1 MNCYQPLEGGYGYS
15 EFFDNLND
23 NDLYEMALTP
33 HMNTQ
38 GAVDA
43 VQMREVAG
51 KELERQFKKYGKDGL
66 STPLHAHDGLE
77 GGVDNEI
84 YQRAYTLK
92 AKGERA
98 KPKQNDPCHRLRQHL
113 LKGTK
118 ISALQ
123 KDTSNGSV
131 RPSAPSI

>member
-15 EFFDNLND
+15 EFFDNLTD
-23 NDLYEMALTP
+23 NDLYEMTLTA

-43 VQMREVAG
+43 VQMREVAD

-66 STPLHAHDGLE
+66 STPLHAHDGIE

-92 AKGERA
+92 PKGERA
-98 KPKQNDPCHRLRQHL
+98 KPKQKDPCHRLRQHL

-123 KDTSNGSV
+123 KDK
-131 RPSAPSI
+131 

>member
-1 MNCYQPLEGGYGYS
+1 MLLEGGYGYS
-15 EFFDNLND
+15 EFFDNLTD
-23 NDLYEMALTP
+23 NDLFEMTLTP

-51 KELERQFKKYGKDGL
+51 QELERQFKKYRKDGL
-66 STPLHAHDGLE
+66 STPLHAHDGIE

-92 AKGERA
+92 PKGDVSLTQRYDS
-98 KPKQNDPCHRLRQHL
+98 KHSLRRFLICSHDVQRF
-113 LKGTK
+113 G
-118 ISALQ
+118 
-123 KDTSNGSV
+123 
-131 RPSAPSI
+131 

>member
-23 NDLYEMALTP
+23 NDLYEMTLTP

-51 KELERQFKKYGKDGL
+51 QELERQFKKYGKDGL
-66 STPLHAHDGLE
+66 STPLHAHDGIE

-92 AKGERA
+92 PKGERA
-98 KPKQNDPCHRLRQHL
+98 KTKQKDPCHRLRQHL

-123 KDTSNGSV
+123 KDNKNGSV
-131 RPSAPSI
+131 RPSTSPV